1 MTIPMGKDPPA
12 LLAEAVALL
21 SEAGIDNPRLD
32 ARILVGAVTGL
43 EPAEVGVAR
52 GHGVID
58 AQRRGLARLL
68 ARRLAHE
75 PVSRILGRREFW
87 SLDFFLSPATLDP
100 RPDSET
106 LVEAVLRDLDARGI
120 GHSAPLR
127 FLDLGTGTGCLPLAL
142 LSELPAASAVA
153 VDRAE
158 DAARTARHNAH
169 ALGLADRFQVVVGD
183 WAEGVGGH
191 FDWVLSNPPYIPTAD
206 LANLAPEVG
215 FDPVLALDGGADGLT
230 AYRRIIAQLSRLLVP
245 GGGVAFEVGW
255 DQASAVRDLLQ
266 AAGLQVAPP
275 VRDLGGHD
283 RVLIAHLT

>member
-21 SEAGIDNPRLD
+21 TDAGIDNPRLD

-68 ARRLAHE
+68 ARRMAHE

-87 SLDFFLSPATLDP
+87 SLDFFLSSATLDP

-106 LVEAVLRDLDARGI
+106 LIEAVLRDLDRRGI
-120 GHSAPLR
+120 AHSAPLR
-127 FLDLGTGTGCLPLAL
+127 LLDLGTGTGCLPLAL

-158 DAARTARHNAH
+158 DAARTARHNAD
-169 ALGLADRFQVVVGD
+169 ALGLADRFQVMVGD
-183 WAEGVGGH
+183 WAAALAGR

-206 LANLAPEVG
+206 LADLAPEVG
-215 FDPVLALDGGADGLT
+215 FDPVLALDGGTDGL
-230 AYRRIIAQLSRLLVP
+230 ASYRRIIADLPSLLLP
-245 GGGVAFEVGW
+245 GGAVALEVGW
-255 DQASAVRDLLQ
+255 DQAAAVTGLLQ
-266 AAGLQVAPP
+266 AAGFRVAPP
-275 VRDLGGHD
+275 VRDLGGHE
-283 RVLIAHLT
+283 RVLIGHLG